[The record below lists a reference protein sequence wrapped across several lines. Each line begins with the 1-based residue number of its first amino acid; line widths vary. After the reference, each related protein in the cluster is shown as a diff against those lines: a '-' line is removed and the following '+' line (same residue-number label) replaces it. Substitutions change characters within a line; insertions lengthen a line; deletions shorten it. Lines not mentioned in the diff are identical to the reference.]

1 MNRNESPATV
11 PVRLP
16 RDLRDRLEARAR
28 QGERSLAGE
37 VRLAVRRHLGEPVA
51 AKTERE

>member
-1 MNRNESPATV
+1 MTRCETTATV

-28 QGERSLAGE
+28 EGERSLAGE
-37 VRLAVRRHLGEPVA
+37 VRLALRRHLETVVV
-51 AKTERE
+51 ERKD